1 MICYTIPMKHF
12 DVVSVGTAL
21 QDTIFFTSDAELVK
35 NPKTDPTKLKLIGF
49 EYGAKISSNEISHS
63 FGGGA
68 ANTATGMARLGLN
81 NAALVCLGKDPIG
94 QALEESFAKHGI
106 DRSIIQHDPKALT
119 GFSFLVVEKT
129 TNEHVAF
136 AHYGANESLKITPAI
151 LKKFRT
157 DWFYVSSLS
166 LATWPAAM
174 RALSATKSNIVWNP
188 GAIQLKE
195 PKVIQSLLKHITVL
209 ILNKDEATDLSLQTG
224 YKLPRGKK
232 DIDSKELAMHLHMFG
247 PKQVLITNGRHGSH
261 VYDGSTIYFA
271 KPNPDKPK
279 DTTGAGDCFGSTYTT
294 GLMKFSGD
302 ISKALHL
309 AVVNST
315 SLVSQIGAQHGLLT
329 WQQAN
334 TQLKKIM
341 R

>member
-1 MICYTIPMKHF
+1 MKHF
-12 DVVSVGTAL
+12 EAVSVGTAL
-21 QDTIFFTSDAELVK
+21 QDTIFYTGEADLIQ
-35 NPKTDPTKLKLIGF
+35 NPKADPTKLKLIGF
-49 EYGAKISSNEISHS
+49 EYGAKINSNEIFHS

-68 ANTATGMARLGLN
+68 ANTATGMARLRVE
-81 NAALVCLGKDPIG
+81 NAALVCLGKDPLG
-94 QALEESFAKHGI
+94 RALEESFEDNGI
-106 DRSIIQHDPKALT
+106 DTSLLQRDAKAIT
-119 GFSFLVVEKT
+119 GFSFLVVEKH

-136 AHYGANESLKITPAI
+136 AHYGANQSLRVTPAM

-157 DWFYVSSLS
+157 DWFYISSLS
-166 LATWPAAM
+166 MPSWTATM
-174 RALSATKSNIVWNP
+174 RALTAKKSHIAWNP
-188 GAIQLKE
+188 GAIQLKQ
-195 PKVIQSLLKHITVL
+195 PKIIRSLLKRITVL

-232 DIDSKELAMHLHMFG
+232 EIGIKELGMHLHALG
-247 PKQVLITNGRHGSH
+247 SQQVLITNGRHGAH
-261 VYDGSTIYFA
+261 VYDGNDVYFA

-309 AVVNST
+309 ATVNAT
-315 SLVSQIGAQHGLLT
+315 SLVSHTGAQHGLLT

>member
-1 MICYTIPMKHF
+1 MKHF

-21 QDTIFFTSDAELVK
+21 QDTIFYTSDAELVK
-35 NPKTDPTKLKLIGF
+35 NPKADPTKLKLIAF

-68 ANTATGMARLGLN
+68 ANTAMGMAKLKLN

-94 QALEESFAKHGI
+94 KVLEESFAKNGI
-106 DRSIIQHDPKALT
+106 DRSLIQYDSKAIT
-119 GFSFLVVEKT
+119 GFSFLVVEKS

-136 AHYGANESLKITPAI
+136 AHYGANESLQITPKI

-166 LATWPAAM
+166 LPNWATAM
-174 RALSATKSNIVWNP
+174 RALCATKSNIVWNP

-195 PKVIQSLLKHITVL
+195 PKVIQSLLKYITVL

-232 DIDSKELAMHLHMFG
+232 ELDSKELAMHLHMFG
-247 PKQVLITNGRHGSH
+247 PKQVLVTNGRYGSH
-261 VYDGSTIYFA
+261 AYDGNNVYFA

-302 ISKALHL
+302 IPKALKL
-309 AVVNST
+309 AIVNST
-315 SLVSQIGAQHGLLT
+315 SLVSQTGAQHGLLT